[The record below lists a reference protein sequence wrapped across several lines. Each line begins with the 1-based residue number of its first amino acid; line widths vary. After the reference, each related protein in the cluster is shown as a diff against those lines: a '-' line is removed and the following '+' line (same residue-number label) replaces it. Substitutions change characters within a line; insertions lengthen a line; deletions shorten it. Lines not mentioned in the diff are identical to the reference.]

1 MTGSTNPL
9 IIIKSGLKTL
19 YEAEEDAVKRLN
31 LVGQQHLQNNNCV
44 IYYHIAHTHTSL
56 HLTIHIT
63 FTCCDKHENKMQ
75 KEAINA
81 T

>member
-44 IYYHIAHTHTSL
+44 IYYHIAHTH
-56 HLTIHIT
+56 LTTPHYT
-63 FTCCDKHENKMQ
+63 HYVHMLRQ
-75 KEAINA
+75 A
-81 T
+81 